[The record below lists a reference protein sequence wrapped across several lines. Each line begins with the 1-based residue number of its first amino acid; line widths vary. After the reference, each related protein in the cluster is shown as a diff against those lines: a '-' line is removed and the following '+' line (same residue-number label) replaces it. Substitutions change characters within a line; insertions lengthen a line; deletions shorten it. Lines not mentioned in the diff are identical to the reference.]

1 MGDFLLP
8 DIGEGL
14 AEAELLGWLVAPG
27 DPVTEGQPVCEVSTD
42 KVTVELPAPRD
53 GVITELLWSVG
64 DVVPVGSALLRM
76 DGEERTAA
84 AESPAAAAPAPARTE
99 LPATP
104 AVPPAPG
111 RRVVAAPSTR
121 RYAHGLGVDL
131 RTVAGTGPAGRILR
145 ADVDAARA
153 AEHPTP
159 PQAAAPADAGVTRE
173 PLTGLRAT
181 AARRMAQSS
190 QTYATATSS
199 IVVHADGLVRMVET
213 LRPRAEQEGVRWG
226 TLPLVLAVVA
236 STLARHPR
244 FNATVDEADQSLL
257 LHRDVDLGVAVA
269 GRDGLIVPVIPAAD
283 SLRVLGLARHLEG
296 LVARAREGRLG
307 SDDLRPGTF
316 TVSSTGGHEQADFIS
331 TTPVINPPHTATLWV
346 SRVRVRPRVRDGV
359 LEAGPTL
366 SCSLSIDH
374 RFIDGLELTTFLND
388 LSAALLAPE
397 TALA

>member
-84 AESPAAAAPAPARTE
+84 PAA
-99 LPATP
+99 
-104 AVPPAPG
+104 PPAPD

-145 ADVDAARA
+145 ADVDAARV

-159 PQAAAPADAGVTRE
+159 PPAAAPADAGVTRE

-296 LVARAREGRLG
+296 LVARAREGRLE